1 MRHRRLGGLME
12 LAAAF
17 ALVSVCCAL
26 AAPGW
31 AQSRKGELR
40 GAWMGEGYGRDWPAI
55 MKSLK
60 ENGFNA
66 LFPEM
71 CTGGAAFYPSK
82 VLPVAPGAA
91 QGRDELAEAVKAA
104 KQYGIEL
111 HVWRINWVLFYCPP
125 DVLARYEREGRLMRN
140 AEGKLAREDPTIS
153 SDFMVDWLCPSQ
165 PANRKLEKEAMLEL
179 VRKYDIAGIHFDYM
193 RYPKPDYCYCEHCRA
208 EFEKSL
214 GKQVE
219 RWPQDVLEGGPYAER
234 YADWRRGLETSLVSE
249 ISEEAHRIKPGI
261 FVSLAAW
268 PDLSVARNRVLQ
280 DWPAWV
286 QAGALDFICF
296 MDYTVKADELRK
308 RLASHRQL
316 IHGQIPVYAGLGSF
330 LMKDPE
336 TLIDQI
342 QLARSEAAD
351 GFLAYAYDR
360 GDLDKWLPK
369 LRETVTAADPNPM
382 PHGGP
387 PAVFAFQQGSA
398 PRTLKDPRGPER
410 AAPLPSPGPAAA
422 KPANLERMLA
432 GERLRVE
439 LTIGTP
445 PGETTEEEPNG
456 AYEAASVLRRAT
468 ETRQPTTSY
477 EPGPDVIGSPDS
489 APRLSGRV
497 VVETP
502 SGDVLASLAVFDS
515 DLGIKRTLTFLVPEG
530 RCRIAAYGAESF
542 EGKQRDFVVRGPL
555 LIGVRA
561 EELSTPAP
569 GGAKE
574 AAPEASSVLEGQVD
588 ALLAGAVLQL
598 NAADLSALTGSLQLK
613 LTGEGGGDWWIR
625 IGEGKAQWGRG
636 VVETP
641 TQQGSAA
648 PLPSCT
654 VTSSTQDCLALGR
667 READAS
673 ELWDSGRVTVTG
685 DLSFVQRMAALL
697 GLSAAP

>member
-1 MRHRRLGGLME
+1 ME